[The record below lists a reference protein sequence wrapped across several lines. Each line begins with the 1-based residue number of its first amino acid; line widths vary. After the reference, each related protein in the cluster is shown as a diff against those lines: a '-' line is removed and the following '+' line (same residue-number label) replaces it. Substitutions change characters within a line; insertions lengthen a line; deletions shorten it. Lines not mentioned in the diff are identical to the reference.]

1 MSAFSISHIAWRRTY
16 QSGYI
21 ELLCVFAHIY
31 ANHIVLG
38 IKQIFRYALG
48 QLGLAHPG
56 RTNEKKGAYGPEWVL
71 YAGAIPLNCPYHTF
85 HGLLLS
91 DYTVLEPLGHLQYLV
106 PFGLGYIAHRY
117 SCHTRNHCGNIL
129 ACDNSGGLVQAYHRA
144 CFVHHVQSL
153 VGQAS
158 VGEIALR
165 HSDAGCQGFLPVM
178 HPVVIF
184 VVGEH
189 PVQDFRSFGRRGGIY
204 KHFLETPLQCPVF
217 FYHLAEFI
225 QGGGSDALK
234 FPSCKGRLE
243 YVCSVKAPGCTSGSD
258 HRVNLVY
265 EEYDVRI
272 VPCIFDN
279 LLHSFLEIAPVACS
293 GHD

>member
-1 MSAFSISHIAWRRTY
+1 M
-16 QSGYI
+16 
-21 ELLCVFAHIY
+21 
-31 ANHIVLG
+31 
-38 IKQIFRYALG
+38 
-48 QLGLAHPG
+48 
-56 RTNEKKGAYGPEWVL
+56 
-71 YAGAIPLNCPYHTF
+71 
-85 HGLLLS
+85 
-91 DYTVLEPLGHLQYLV
+91 GHLQYLV

-189 PVQDFRSFGRRGGIY
+189 PVQDFGSLSGGGRI
-204 KHFLETPLQCPVF
+204 HQDFLEASFQSAVLF
-217 FYHLAEFI
+217 DDLAELI
-225 QGGGSDALK
+225 KSGCAYALELA
-234 FPSCKGRLE
+234 PCKGRLE
-243 YVCSVKAPGCTSGSD
+243 YVGCIQTARCPAGSD

-279 LLHSFLEIAPVACS
+279 LLHSLLEIAPVACS

>member
-1 MSAFSISHIAWRRTY
+1 M
-16 QSGYI
+16 
-21 ELLCVFAHIY
+21 
-31 ANHIVLG
+31 
-38 IKQIFRYALG
+38 
-48 QLGLAHPG
+48 
-56 RTNEKKGAYGPEWVL
+56 
-71 YAGAIPLNCPYHTF
+71 
-85 HGLLLS
+85 
-91 DYTVLEPLGHLQYLV
+91 GHLQYLV

-189 PVQDFRSFGRRGGIY
+189 PVQDFGSLSGGGRI
-204 KHFLETPLQCPVF
+204 HQDFLEASFQSAVLF
-217 FYHLAEFI
+217 DDLAELI
-225 QGGGSDALK
+225 KSGCAYALELA
-234 FPSCKGRLE
+234 PCKGRLE
-243 YVCSVKAPGCTSGSD
+243 YVCGIKAPGCASGSD

-279 LLHSFLEIAPVACS
+279 LLHSLLEIAPVAGP